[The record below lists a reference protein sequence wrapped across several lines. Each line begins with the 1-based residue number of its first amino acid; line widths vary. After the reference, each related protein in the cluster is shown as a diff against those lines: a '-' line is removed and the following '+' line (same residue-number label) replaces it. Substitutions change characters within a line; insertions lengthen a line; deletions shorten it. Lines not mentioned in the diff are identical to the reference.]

1 MPERN
6 GTSLSHFSFRRRKN
20 QRESLSGDPGAA
32 PPLPTLVLGPPFPV
46 SSSCSGSNSSERKLS
61 GNLTP
66 AWLPTQP
73 SPPAAGQGGVSEDR
87 QRGAREP
94 RTPKSRLATQR
105 LGSYRDRGIPAQ
117 GRGRG
122 DPNRG
127 RLTCMTR

>member
-6 GTSLSHFSFRRRKN
+6 GTSLPHFSFRRRKN

-73 SPPAAGQGGVSEDR
+73 SPPAAGQGGSPKTGSGAPGSREHRKAGSLRKDLEATETEGF
-87 QRGAREP
+87 QPRGGAGGT
-94 RTPKSRLATQR
+94 RTAG
-105 LGSYRDRGIPAQ
+105 GSPA
-117 GRGRG
+117 
-122 DPNRG
+122 
-127 RLTCMTR
+127 